1 MLSLV
6 KNMKAVA
13 HVPLLVKP
21 NAGMP
26 VIGEDGAAH
35 YPMGPEEFARH
46 MRALT
51 QAGAFLVGGCCG
63 TTPEYIAALRAAL
76 AEQ

>member
-1 MLSLV
+1 MSKIAFFCIPASGHTNPTL
-6 KNMKAVA
+6 AV
-13 HVPLLVKP
+13 V
-21 NAGMP
+21 
-26 VIGEDGAAH
+26 
-35 YPMGPEEFARH
+35 
-46 MRALT
+46 RALT